1 MSCLSRSQENA
12 AAAETEFGYLF
23 RQQLESHR
31 KQPLPIN
38 QSSEMD
44 TMAVAVPPAAGPSN
58 GGGMAMAVTMGMGM
72 DISVINQYEE
82 NVEHLRQL
90 FSQNHLVSFRIDHI
104 ACSAGSSSGD
114 NYMSVVKRV
123 TISQDQEQPITSEA
137 VTVIVKRQIP
147 SLSRRQLYR
156 CEEAFSN
163 EINAYRHL
171 VPLLRRYSQ
180 QPLFPLCHIAESHDQ
195 SETGEPIIVL
205 QDLKALGYRM
215 KDRLDGLELEHC
227 LLVMKKLAQ
236 MHAASLAAQQLE
248 SALFAAQVEH
258 MSEIVYCE
266 DAAEFYSTILDTS
279 VQQALDSLSSSNADG
294 SLTTP
299 ISLIEGLR
307 PKLFE
312 QLQRNINAAA
322 ESPFSVVC
330 HGDLWVNN
338 IMFRSEPDEVI
349 FFDLQAMRR
358 TSPVFDI
365 LHFIYTSTRRRLRDD
380 HTDTLLAAYAEAVAK
395 ELNQQLKHTPAAKQ
409 LDQLSDT
416 FSLQRLTTE
425 YVRQVHYGLAI
436 GMWILPAVTFDPNNL
451 PNLDVMSEQ
460 NLTGKEIKCT
470 QTLTSEY
477 HLRIRELVMEF
488 YERGYLQTQ
497 RPPM

>member
-1 MSCLSRSQENA
+1 MRLLISA
-12 AAAETEFGYLF
+12 AASQPEP
-23 RQQLESHR
+23 Q
-31 KQPLPIN
+31 QPLPIN
-38 QSSEMD
+38 QSSEME
-44 TMAVAVPPAAGPSN
+44 TMAAAPPTAGPSN
-58 GGGMAMAVTMGMGM
+58 GGGGGGMAMAMAVTMG
-72 DISVINQYEE
+72 VINQYEE

-90 FSQNHLVSFRIDHI
+90 FSRNKLVSFSIDHI

-123 TISQDQEQPITSEA
+123 TISQDQEQEQQQQQPATREA
-137 VTVIVKRQIP
+137 VTVIVKRQIA

-180 QPLFPLCHIAESHDQ
+180 QSLFPLCHIAESHDQ

-215 KDRLDGLELEHC
+215 RNRLEGLELGHC

-266 DAAEFYSTILDTS
+266 EAAEFYSTILDTS

-299 ISLIEGLR
+299 ICLIEELR
-307 PKLFE
+307 PTLFE
-312 QLQRNINAAA
+312 HLQRNINAAA
-322 ESPFSVVC
+322 EAPFSVIC

-338 IMFRSEPDEVI
+338 IMFRSQPEEVI

-380 HTDTLLAAYAEAVAK
+380 HTDTLLAAYAEALAH

-409 LDQLSDT
+409 LDVLCDT
-416 FSLQRLTTE
+416 FSLQRLTSE
-425 YVRQVHYGLAI
+425 YVLQVHYGLAI

-477 HLRIRELVMEF
+477 HLRIKELAMEF
-488 YERGYLQTQ
+488 YERGYLQSQ
-497 RPPM
+497 RTAM

>member
-1 MSCLSRSQENA
+1 ME
-12 AAAETEFGYLF
+12 
-23 RQQLESHR
+23 
-31 KQPLPIN
+31 
-38 QSSEMD
+38 
-44 TMAVAVPPAAGPSN
+44 TMAAAVPPTAGPSN
-58 GGGMAMAVTMGMGM
+58 GGGGGGMAMAVCMG
-72 DISVINQYEE
+72 VINQYEE

-90 FSQNHLVSFRIDHI
+90 FSRNQLVSFSIDNI

-123 TISQDQEQPITSEA
+123 TISQNLQQDKDREQPAVTREA
-137 VTVIVKRQIP
+137 VTVIVKRQIA

-171 VPLLRRYSQ
+171 VPLLCRYSQ
-180 QPLFPLCHIAESHDQ
+180 QPLFPLCHIAESHDRG
-195 SETGEPIIVL
+195 SDSGEPIIVL

-215 KDRLDGLELEHC
+215 KDRLEGLELGHC

-236 MHAASLAAQQLE
+236 MHAASLASQQLE
-248 SALFAAQVEH
+248 SARFAAQVEQL
-258 MSEIVYCE
+258 SEIVYCE
-266 DAAEFYSTILDTS
+266 EAAEFYSTILDTS
-279 VQQALDSLSSSNADG
+279 VQQALDSLNASNTDE

-299 ISLIEGLR
+299 ISLIEELR
-307 PKLFE
+307 PNLFAE
-312 QLQRNINAAA
+312 LKRNINEAAGSA
-322 ESPFSVVC
+322 LGVVC

-338 IMFRSEPDEVI
+338 IMFRSQPEEVI

-365 LHFIYTSTRRRLRDD
+365 LHFIYTSTRRRLRDE
-380 HTDTLLAAYAEAVAK
+380 HTDTLLAAYAEALAK
-395 ELNQQLKHTPAAKQ
+395 ELNQQLNHTSGAKQ
-409 LDQLSDT
+409 LEQLCDT
-416 FSLQRLTTE
+416 FSLQRLTAE

-477 HLRIRELVMEF
+477 HLRIRELALEF
-488 YERGYLQTQ
+488 YERGYLQIE
-497 RPPM
+497 RPAM